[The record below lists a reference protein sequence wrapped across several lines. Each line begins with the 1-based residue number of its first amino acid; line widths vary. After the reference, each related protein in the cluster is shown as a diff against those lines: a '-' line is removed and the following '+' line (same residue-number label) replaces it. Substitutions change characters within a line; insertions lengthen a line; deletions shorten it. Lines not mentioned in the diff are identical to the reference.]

1 MQTFD
6 QTLTRLKQLIR
17 ESAMG
22 VGDRIPPERVLATEL
37 GVGRRSLRRALDILE
52 QEGQISRRQGRGTF
66 INGARESEVE
76 RSDAILLQQLRAAPL
91 DQILE
96 HTNPLEVVEIRLA
109 IEPVMARLAALRA
122 SQCDMRK
129 LHRFSDETRDATDPA
144 VYQQA
149 DENFHRAVAEASRN
163 SLFLAIFNMLSS
175 GQRDA
180 TWRHLGE
187 NGRCYKRQSVHAA
200 CHQEIADAIVAR
212 DGNRAQ
218 ETMYRHLSDVQMH
231 LYQHAFPAAA
241 RSQ

>member
-6 QTLTRLKQLIR
+6 QTLTRLKQLIT

-109 IEPVMARLAALRA
+109 IEPVMARLGALRA
-122 SQCDMRK
+122 PQCDMRK
-129 LHRFSDETRDATDPA
+129 LNRLSNRRAKGRNPASFKPRDEKFPPPA
-144 VYQQA
+144 P
-149 DENFHRAVAEASRN
+149 EAS
-163 SLFLAIFNMLSS
+163 
-175 GQRDA
+175 
-180 TWRHLGE
+180 
-187 NGRCYKRQSVHAA
+187 
-200 CHQEIADAIVAR
+200 
-212 DGNRAQ
+212 
-218 ETMYRHLSDVQMH
+218 
-231 LYQHAFPAAA
+231 
-241 RSQ
+241 

>member
-6 QTLTRLKQLIR
+6 QTLTKLKQLIT
-17 ESAMG
+17 ENAMG

-66 INGARESEVE
+66 IDGATGTE
-76 RSDAILLQQLRAAPL
+76 AAPNHDGLIKQVSGIPL

-96 HTNPLEVVEIRLA
+96 HTNPLEVIEIRLA

-129 LHRFSDETRDATDPA
+129 LQRLSDETRDTTDSS
-144 VYQQA
+144 VYEQA

-163 SLFLAIFNMLSS
+163 SLFLAIFDTLSS
-175 GQRDA
+175 GLRDA
-180 TWRHLGE
+180 ASRHLGE
-187 NGRCYKRQSVHAA
+187 NARCFKKQSVHAA
-200 CHQEIADAIVAR
+200 CHQAITEAIRAR
-212 DGNRAQ
+212 DGGRAQ
-218 ETMYRHLSDVQMH
+218 EAMYRHLSDVQMH
-231 LYQHAFPAAA
+231 LYEHAFPAAS